1 MVSKEKEVGVEILDK
16 ASHMTRMESRLKT
29 YRRLI
34 GLSQVELAEKANVP
48 LRTLQQYEQ
57 RQKNI
62 NKAQAE
68 YVIRLADS
76 LNCHPADL
84 LEN

>member
-1 MVSKEKEVGVEILDK
+1 MVSKKCEVDIEIVDI
-16 ASHMTRMESRLKT
+16 ANHITRAESRLKA

>member
-1 MVSKEKEVGVEILDK
+1 MVSKENEVGVEILNK